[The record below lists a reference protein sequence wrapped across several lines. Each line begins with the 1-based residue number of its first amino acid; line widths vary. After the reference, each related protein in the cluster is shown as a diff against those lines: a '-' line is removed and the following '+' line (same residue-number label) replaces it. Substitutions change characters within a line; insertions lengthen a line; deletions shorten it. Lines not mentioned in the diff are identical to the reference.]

1 MPNDTHVVYGPRVN
15 LTLVPPPAE
24 PLEPRPELRAERW
37 VGRTCV
43 RPGCSRRA
51 TTTLRFDYAER
62 AVMLDPLGVDATPGE
77 YDLCLRHAARCTPPT
92 GWTLRDRA
100 PSPDSATESAPPVG
114 PDRGPAVARLA
125 AALSAVEGTVSEDA
139 PDAAPLGTDR
149 PVAATRPTTR
159 LDGLLRPS
167 SPAADAAAPHAVP
180 HAAPHAAPQEPPAT
194 PEVRIRPVPLSERL
208 PEAEVRPVPQPL
220 RLAPDPTTT
229 VWCADLL
236 GTTGGPAEDATGGE
250 RADATERAGATER
263 ADEAPAA
270 GATLF
275 S

>member
-1 MPNDTHVVYGPRVN
+1 
-15 LTLVPPPAE
+15 
-24 PLEPRPELRAERW
+24 
-37 VGRTCV
+37 V

-51 TTTLRFDYAER
+51 TSTLRFDYAER
-62 AVMLDPLGVDATPGE
+62 AVMLDPLGADATPGE

-100 PSPDSATESAPPVG
+100 PSPEPVTETAPPVG

-125 AALSAVEGTVSEDA
+125 AALSAVDRAVSEDA

-149 PVAATRPTTR
+149 PVAVTRPTTR
-159 LDGLLRPS
+159 LDGLVRPS
-167 SPAADAAAPHAVP
+167 SATSEPAA
-180 HAAPHAAPQEPPAT
+180 HAAPQPAPLAAPAT
-194 PEVRIRPVPLSERL
+194 PEVRVRPVPLSERL

-236 GTTGGPAEDATGGE
+236 GPTGGPEE
-250 RADATERAGATER
+250 GATEGER
-263 ADEAPAA
+263 SGTSERTDEGPAADPAA
-270 GATLF
+270 GPTLLF
-275 S
+275 